1 MADTPLQALE
11 SKIDELIA
19 LCRDLNR
26 ENQRLQGENDDWQ
39 RERQELIKKNE
50 LARSKVEA
58 MIARLR
64 SME

>member
-26 ENQRLQGENDDWQ
+26 ENQRLQSEKDGWL
-39 RERQELIKKNE
+39 RERQDLINKNE

-58 MIARLR
+58 MIVRLR

>member
-26 ENQRLQGENDDWQ
+26 ENQRLQGEKDGWL
-39 RERQELIKKNE
+39 RERQDLVNKNE

-58 MIARLR
+58 MIVRLR

>member
-19 LCRDLNR
+19 LCRELNR
-26 ENQRLQGENDDWQ
+26 ENQKLKVENDNWRHE
-39 RERQELIKKNE
+39 REDLVSKNE

>member
-26 ENQRLQGENDDWQ
+26 ENQRLKVENDNWRHE
-39 RERQELIKKNE
+39 REDLVSKNE

>member
-26 ENQRLQGENDDWQ
+26 ENQRLQGENDGWR
-39 RERQELIKKNE
+39 REREDLISKNK

>member
-19 LCRDLNR
+19 LCRELNR
-26 ENQRLQGENDDWQ
+26 ENQRLQDENNGWR
-39 RERQELIKKNE
+39 RERQDLISKNE
-50 LARSKVEA
+50 LARSKVES

>member
-26 ENQRLQGENDDWQ
+26 ENQRLQGQKDGWL
-39 RERQELIKKNE
+39 RERQDLVDKNE

-58 MIARLR
+58 MIVRLR

>member
-26 ENQRLQGENDDWQ
+26 ENQRLKAENNNWRHE
-39 RERQELIKKNE
+39 REDLISKNE

>member
-1 MADTPLQALE
+1 MADNPLQALE

-26 ENQRLQGENDDWQ
+26 ENQRLQGEKDGWL
-39 RERQELIKKNE
+39 RERQDLVNKNE

-58 MIARLR
+58 MIVRLR

>member
-1 MADTPLQALE
+1 MADTPLQTLE

-26 ENQRLQGENDDWQ
+26 ENQRLQGENDDWR
-39 RERQELIKKNE
+39 RERQDLVSKNE
-50 LARSKVEA
+50 MARSKVEA